1 MINQREFEDWAKMQ
15 GFNVDQNIMEHI
27 MGLKQEK
34 WFAKD
39 GSVFS
44 VEKKLKRTQ
53 DFRFAKNFEINESV
67 MLNVGN
73 DVAKHV
79 VELHNA
85 WLDEQK
91 QKETIGYFSS
101 LL

>member
-1 MINQREFEDWAKMQ
+1 
-15 GFNVDQNIMEHI
+15 

-44 VEKKLKRTQ
+44 VETKLKRTQ
-53 DFRFAKNFEINESV
+53 DFRFAKNFEYNESV

-79 VELHNA
+79 VELHNT

-91 QKETIGYFSS
+91 NKETVAFVGS
-101 LL
+101 LINPL

>member
-1 MINQREFEDWAKMQ
+1 
-15 GFNVDQNIMEHI
+15 
-27 MGLKQEK
+27 MGIKNEK

-44 VEKKLKRTQ
+44 VETKLKRTQ
-53 DFRFAKNFEINESV
+53 DFRFAKNFACNESV